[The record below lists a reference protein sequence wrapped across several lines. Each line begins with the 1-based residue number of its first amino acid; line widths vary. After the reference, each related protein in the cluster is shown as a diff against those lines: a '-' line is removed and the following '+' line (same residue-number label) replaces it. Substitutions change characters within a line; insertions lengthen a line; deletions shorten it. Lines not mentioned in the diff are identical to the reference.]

1 MKPKLLALTFVA
13 AMLILIIALGW
24 FWSDTILL
32 ITDLQT
38 KFHKLLSKHIGQFNE
53 HPITNGIIL
62 IGISLLYGVFH
73 AAGPGHG
80 KAVLVTYLSTQKE
93 TLKQGVLISFS
104 AAIFQA
110 AVAIAIVTVISVLL
124 DKTFSQANL
133 VSMRTE
139 QSSYVLVML
148 FGFYF
153 AIHSLLKLRGQLS
166 SNKQVS
172 SHTPTESSSHN
183 HQHEYYQ
190 SDQCCNHTYVP
201 QNKISTWQTLGIIAS
216 MGARPCTGAVMVLIY
231 AKIIGIYWVGI
242 AATLLMG
249 LGTGLTVAILG
260 FLTIYFRDRISS
272 LVSNNEGSHHSPL
285 ASIVLSTLGGTVLI
299 FLGWSLLQASMLPAT
314 QHPLF

>member
-13 AMLILIIALGW
+13 VMLIFIIALGW

-53 HPITNGIIL
+53 HPASSGFIL

-93 TLKQGVLISFS
+93 TLKQGVLISFL

-110 AVAIAIVTVISVLL
+110 AVAIAIVTVVSVLL

-139 QSSYVLVML
+139 QSSYVLVIL

-153 AIHSLLKLRGQLS
+153 AIHSLLRLRSQLS
-166 SNKQVS
+166 SDKQALN
-172 SHTPTESSSHN
+172 HHPTEGSN
-183 HQHEYYQ
+183 HQHEHSH
-190 SDQCCNHTYVP
+190 SDQCCNHTFVP
-201 QNKISTWQTLGIIAS
+201 QNKVSTWQTLGIIAS

-249 LGTGLTVAILG
+249 LGTGLTVALLG

-272 LVSNNEGSHHSPL
+272 LVSKNESSHHAPL
-285 ASIVLSTLGGTVLI
+285 ASIAISTLGGTVLI